1 MYEYS
6 EEDSLLERIKKYIEG
21 NLKKKKKVGYRLSKN
36 RCRKKY
42 RIKNK

>member
-21 NLKKKKKVGYRLSKN
+21 NLKKKKKLAIVYQKIDVEKN
-36 RCRKKY
+36 
-42 RIKNK
+42 IE

>member
-21 NLKKKKKVGYRLSKN
+21 NLKKKKKKLAVVCQKVDVEKN
-36 RCRKKY
+36 
-42 RIKNK
+42 IE